1 MYIKSIKITNFKSI
15 YGTQEFDFTE
25 LDGLVKLS
33 GIIGS
38 GKTTLC
44 EALLY
49 GLFGNVAGHK
59 IPNLVSW
66 NEKCCEIE
74 MDLISRN
81 KDIHIIR
88 NSSMPLQVSVNNKL
102 IAASSKRDTQ
112 AILEEEL
119 YDVPKLAIEKMCI
132 ISFSAFNSLASMNP
146 AQTKQFLDEVFG
158 FGTFTQYNNVVVD
171 ERKLQVNEN
180 TKLNAVYSDT
190 QDQIEYLTNKKLK
203 QQEEL
208 KNTIDIVGCNELREQ
223 LVEQGKAKK
232 EEFKRI
238 KAECEQKVL
247 EVVAEKQKWY
257 DKKLE
262 CATLGKQEKDWYNT
276 FKDGVCP
283 TCGNEIGKDVI
294 EEHKNKML
302 DYAKKY
308 KEYQNKENEIQLKIE
323 KMNSEAKIKQ
333 DELKQDMEDLKKQIS
348 NIDAQIQTYNNSLA
362 LLNENYDDL
371 ISEYNN
377 KLNKLKKD
385 IEVSDKEI
393 CEWNDMN
400 ELFTK
405 TFRYNLLETLIPHI
419 NKSIAYFINKLDQN
433 YSITYDQEFKPHI
446 KIDTFDRE
454 ISYKDLSTGQRKSL
468 DLAIVFGILQNIIAN
483 VNFNLFCLDELFS
496 NMDADSRNTMLAL
509 LNDSMAKDRTIFVI
523 NHAEMNDDYFSHKIK
538 VRLENKKITV
548 GTGKKE
554 KEFVVKSSKYEKVQ
568 KNDI

>member
-88 NSSMPLQVSVNNKL
+88 NSSMPLQVSVNDKL

-208 KNTIDIVGCNELREQ
+208 KNTIDIVGCNELRAQ
-223 LVEQGKAKK
+223 LVEKGKAKK

-377 KLNKLKKD
+377 KLDKLKKD

-523 NHAEMNDDYFSHKIK
+523 NHAEMNDDHFSHKIK

-554 KEFVVKSSKYEKVQ
+554 KEFVVKSSKYEKVF
-568 KNDI
+568 

>member
-88 NSSMPLQVSVNNKL
+88 NSSMPLQVSVNGKL

-203 QQEEL
+203 QQEAL
-208 KNTIDIVGCNELREQ
+208 KNTIDIVGCNELRAQ
-223 LVEQGKAKK
+223 LVEKGKAKK

-238 KAECEQKVL
+238 KAESEQKVL
-247 EVVAEKQKWY
+247 KVVAEKQKWY

-302 DYAKKY
+302 DYAQKY

-377 KLNKLKKD
+377 KLDKLKKD

-554 KEFVVKSSKYEKVQ
+554 KEFVVKSSKYEKVF
-568 KNDI
+568 

>member
-88 NSSMPLQVSVNNKL
+88 NSSMPLQVSVNDKL

-208 KNTIDIVGCNELREQ
+208 KNTIDIVGCNELRAQ
-223 LVEQGKAKK
+223 LVEKGKAKK

-377 KLNKLKKD
+377 KLDKLKKD

-554 KEFVVKSSKYEKVQ
+554 KEFVVKSSKYEK
-568 KNDI
+568 IF

>member
-88 NSSMPLQVSVNNKL
+88 NSSMPLQVSVNDKL

-208 KNTIDIVGCNELREQ
+208 KNTIDIVGCNELRAQ
-223 LVEQGKAKK
+223 LVEKGKAKK

-247 EVVAEKQKWY
+247 EVVEEKQKWY

-302 DYAKKY
+302 DYAQKY

-377 KLNKLKKD
+377 KLDKLKKD

-554 KEFVVKSSKYEKVQ
+554 KEFVVKSSKYEKVF
-568 KNDI
+568 

>member
-1 MYIKSIKITNFKSI
+1 
-15 YGTQEFDFTE
+15 
-25 LDGLVKLS
+25 
-33 GIIGS
+33 
-38 GKTTLC
+38 
-44 EALLY
+44 
-49 GLFGNVAGHK
+49 
-59 IPNLVSW
+59 
-66 NEKCCEIE
+66 
-74 MDLISRN
+74 
-81 KDIHIIR
+81 
-88 NSSMPLQVSVNNKL
+88 
-102 IAASSKRDTQ
+102 
-112 AILEEEL
+112 
-119 YDVPKLAIEKMCI
+119 
-132 ISFSAFNSLASMNP
+132 
-146 AQTKQFLDEVFG
+146 
-158 FGTFTQYNNVVVD
+158 
-171 ERKLQVNEN
+171 
-180 TKLNAVYSDT
+180 
-190 QDQIEYLTNKKLK
+190 
-203 QQEEL
+203 
-208 KNTIDIVGCNELREQ
+208 
-223 LVEQGKAKK
+223 
-232 EEFKRI
+232 
-238 KAECEQKVL
+238 
-247 EVVAEKQKWY
+247 
-257 DKKLE
+257 
-262 CATLGKQEKDWYNT
+262 
-276 FKDGVCP
+276 
-283 TCGNEIGKDVI
+283 
-294 EEHKNKML
+294 ML

-348 NIDAQIQTYNNSLA
+348 NIDAQIQTYNNSLV

-377 KLNKLKKD
+377 KLDKLKKD

-554 KEFVVKSSKYEKVQ
+554 KEFVVKSSKYEK
-568 KNDI
+568 IF

>member
-88 NSSMPLQVSVNNKL
+88 NSSMPLQVSVNDKL

-208 KNTIDIVGCNELREQ
+208 KNTIDIVGCNELRAQ

-238 KAECEQKVL
+238 KAESEQKVL

-377 KLNKLKKD
+377 KLDKLKKD

-554 KEFVVKSSKYEKVQ
+554 KEFVVKSSKYEK
-568 KNDI
+568 IF

>member
-15 YGTQEFDFTE
+15 YGTQEFDFTQ

-81 KDIHIIR
+81 KEIHIKR
-88 NSSMPLQVSVNNKL
+88 NSCLPLEVSVNGKL
-102 IAASSKRDTQ
+102 IAASNKRDTQ

-158 FGTFTQYNNVVVD
+158 FGTFTQYNNVVID
-171 ERKLQVNEN
+171 ERKSQINEN
-180 TKLNAVYSDT
+180 TKLNAIYSDT
-190 QDQIEYLTNKKLK
+190 KEQIEYLTNKKVK

-208 KNTIDIVGCNELREQ
+208 KNTIDIVGCNELRAQ

-232 EEFKRI
+232 EEFKKV
-238 KAECEQKVL
+238 KAEAEQECKKVI
-247 EVVAEKQKWY
+247 EEKQQWY
-257 DKKLE
+257 DKKIE

-294 EEHKNKML
+294 EEHKTRML
-302 DYAKKY
+302 GYAEDYKKY
-308 KEYQNKENEIQLKIE
+308 QAKENEIQKKIDD
-323 KMNSEAKIKQ
+323 MNASAKAKQ

-377 KLNKLKKD
+377 KLNNLKNE

-393 CEWNDMN
+393 VEWNDMN

-509 LNDSMAKDRTIFVI
+509 LNDSMASDRTIFVI

-554 KEFVVKSSKYEKVQ
+554 REFVVKSSKYEKVF
-568 KNDI
+568 

>member
-88 NSSMPLQVSVNNKL
+88 NSSMPLQVSVNGKL

-208 KNTIDIVGCNELREQ
+208 KNTIDIVGCNELRAQ
-223 LVEQGKAKK
+223 LVEKGKSKK

-238 KAECEQKVL
+238 KAESEQKVL
-247 EVVAEKQKWY
+247 KVVAEKQKWY

-302 DYAKKY
+302 DYAQKY

-377 KLNKLKKD
+377 KLDKLKKD

-554 KEFVVKSSKYEKVQ
+554 KEFVVKSSKYEKVF
-568 KNDI
+568 

>member
-88 NSSMPLQVSVNNKL
+88 NSSMPLQVSVNDKL

-208 KNTIDIVGCNELREQ
+208 KNTIDIVGCNELRAQ
-223 LVEQGKAKK
+223 LVEKGKAKK

-238 KAECEQKVL
+238 KAESEQKVL
-247 EVVAEKQKWY
+247 KVVAEKQKWY

-302 DYAKKY
+302 DYAQKY

-377 KLNKLKKD
+377 KLDKLKKD

-554 KEFVVKSSKYEKVQ
+554 KEFVVKSSKYEKVF
-568 KNDI
+568 

>member
-88 NSSMPLQVSVNNKL
+88 NSSMPLQVSVNGKL

-146 AQTKQFLDEVFG
+146 GQTKQFLDEVFG
-158 FGTFTQYNNVVVD
+158 FGTFTQYNNIVVD

-208 KNTIDIVGCNELREQ
+208 KNTIDIVGCNELRAQ

-238 KAECEQKVL
+238 KAESEQKVL

-262 CATLGKQEKDWYNT
+262 CATFGKQEKDWYNT

-302 DYAKKY
+302 DYAQKY

-554 KEFVVKSSKYEKVQ
+554 KEFVVKSSKYEKVF
-568 KNDI
+568 

>member
-88 NSSMPLQVSVNNKL
+88 NSSMPLQVSVNDKL

-208 KNTIDIVGCNELREQ
+208 KNTIDIVGCNELRAQ
-223 LVEQGKAKK
+223 LVEKGKAKK

-238 KAECEQKVL
+238 KADSEQKVL

-377 KLNKLKKD
+377 KLDKLKKD

-554 KEFVVKSSKYEKVQ
+554 KEFVVKSSKYEKVF
-568 KNDI
+568 

>member
-88 NSSMPLQVSVNNKL
+88 NSSMPLQVSVNGKL

-208 KNTIDIVGCNELREQ
+208 KNTIDIVGCNELRAQ
-223 LVEQGKAKK
+223 LVENGKAKK

-377 KLNKLKKD
+377 KLDKLKKD

-554 KEFVVKSSKYEKVQ
+554 KEFVVKSSKYEKVF
-568 KNDI
+568 

>member
-208 KNTIDIVGCNELREQ
+208 KNTIDIVGCNELRAQ
-223 LVEQGKAKK
+223 LVEKGKAKK

-238 KAECEQKVL
+238 KAESEQKVL

-302 DYAKKY
+302 DYAQKY

-377 KLNKLKKD
+377 KLDKLKKD

-554 KEFVVKSSKYEKVQ
+554 KEFVVKSSKYEKVF
-568 KNDI
+568 

>member
-81 KDIHIIR
+81 KDIRIIR
-88 NSSMPLQVSVNNKL
+88 NSSMPLQVSVNDKL

-208 KNTIDIVGCNELREQ
+208 KNTIDIVGCNELRAQ

-377 KLNKLKKD
+377 KLDKLKKD

-538 VRLENKKITV
+538 VKLENKKITV

-554 KEFVVKSSKYEKVQ
+554 KEFVVKSSKYEKVF
-568 KNDI
+568 

>member
-88 NSSMPLQVSVNNKL
+88 NSSMPLQVSVNDKL

-146 AQTKQFLDEVFG
+146 GQTKQFLDEVFG

-208 KNTIDIVGCNELREQ
+208 KNTIDIVGCNELRAQ

-377 KLNKLKKD
+377 KLDKLKKD

-554 KEFVVKSSKYEKVQ
+554 KEFIVKSSKYEK
-568 KNDI
+568 IF

>member
-88 NSSMPLQVSVNNKL
+88 NSSMPLQVSVNGKL

-208 KNTIDIVGCNELREQ
+208 KNTIDIVGCNELRAQ
-223 LVEQGKAKK
+223 LVEKGKAKK

-377 KLNKLKKD
+377 KLSKLKKD

-554 KEFVVKSSKYEKVQ
+554 KEFVVKSSKYEKVF
-568 KNDI
+568 

>member
-88 NSSMPLQVSVNNKL
+88 NSSMPLQASVNDKL

-208 KNTIDIVGCNELREQ
+208 KNTIDIVGCNELRAQ
-223 LVEQGKAKK
+223 LVEKGKAKK

-377 KLNKLKKD
+377 KLDKLKKD

-554 KEFVVKSSKYEKVQ
+554 KEFVVKSSKYEKVF
-568 KNDI
+568 

>member
-88 NSSMPLQVSVNNKL
+88 NSSMPLQVSVNGKL

-208 KNTIDIVGCNELREQ
+208 KNTIDIVGCNELRAQ
-223 LVEQGKAKK
+223 LVEKGKAKK

-377 KLNKLKKD
+377 KLDKLKKD

-554 KEFVVKSSKYEKVQ
+554 KEFVVKSSKYEKVF
-568 KNDI
+568 

>member
-88 NSSMPLQVSVNNKL
+88 NSSMPLQVSVNSKL

-146 AQTKQFLDEVFG
+146 GQTKQFLDEVFG
-158 FGTFTQYNNVVVD
+158 FGTFTQYNNIVVD

-208 KNTIDIVGCNELREQ
+208 KNTIDIVGCNELRAQ

-377 KLNKLKKD
+377 KLDKLKKD

-554 KEFVVKSSKYEKVQ
+554 KEFVVKSSKYEKVF
-568 KNDI
+568 

>member
-88 NSSMPLQVSVNNKL
+88 NSSMPLQVSVNDKL

-146 AQTKQFLDEVFG
+146 GQTKQFLDEVFG

-208 KNTIDIVGCNELREQ
+208 KNTIDIVGCNELRAQ
-223 LVEQGKAKK
+223 LVEKGKAKK

-238 KAECEQKVL
+238 KAESEQKVL

-377 KLNKLKKD
+377 KLDKLKKD

-523 NHAEMNDDYFSHKIK
+523 NHAEMNDDYFFFFIK
-538 VRLENKKITV
+538 VKLENKKITV

-554 KEFVVKSSKYEKVQ
+554 REFVVKSSKYEKVF
-568 KNDI
+568 

>member
-88 NSSMPLQVSVNNKL
+88 NSSMPLQVSVNDKL

-208 KNTIDIVGCNELREQ
+208 KNTIDIVGCNELRAQ
-223 LVEQGKAKK
+223 LVEKGKAKK

-377 KLNKLKKD
+377 KLYKLKKD

-538 VRLENKKITV
+538 VKLENKKITV

-554 KEFVVKSSKYEKVQ
+554 KEFVVKSSKYEKVF
-568 KNDI
+568 

>member
-88 NSSMPLQVSVNNKL
+88 NSSMPLQVSVNDKL

-146 AQTKQFLDEVFG
+146 GQTKQFLDEVFG

-208 KNTIDIVGCNELREQ
+208 KNTIDIVGCNELRAQ

-238 KAECEQKVL
+238 KAESEQKVL

-308 KEYQNKENEIQLKIE
+308 KEYQNKENEIQIKIE

-333 DELKQDMEDLKKQIS
+333 DELKQDMEYLKKQIS

-377 KLNKLKKD
+377 KLDKLKKD

-538 VRLENKKITV
+538 VKLENKKITV

-554 KEFVVKSSKYEKVQ
+554 KEFIVKSSKYEKVF
-568 KNDI
+568 

>member
-88 NSSMPLQVSVNNKL
+88 NSSMPLQVSVNGKL

-146 AQTKQFLDEVFG
+146 GQTKQFLDEVFG
-158 FGTFTQYNNVVVD
+158 FGTFTQYNNIVVD

-180 TKLNAVYSDT
+180 TKLNAVFSDT

-238 KAECEQKVL
+238 KAESEQKVL
-247 EVVAEKQKWY
+247 EVAAEKQKWY

-302 DYAKKY
+302 DYAQKY

-377 KLNKLKKD
+377 KLDKLKKD

-554 KEFVVKSSKYEKVQ
+554 KEFVVKSSKYEKVF
-568 KNDI
+568 

>member
-88 NSSMPLQVSVNNKL
+88 NSSMPLQVSVNGKL

-238 KAECEQKVL
+238 KAESEQKVL

-377 KLNKLKKD
+377 KLDKLKKD

-554 KEFVVKSSKYEKVQ
+554 KEFVVKSSKYEKVF
-568 KNDI
+568 

>member
-88 NSSMPLQVSVNNKL
+88 NSSMPLQVSVNGKL

-146 AQTKQFLDEVFG
+146 GQTKQFLDEVFG
-158 FGTFTQYNNVVVD
+158 FGTFTQYNNIVVD

-190 QDQIEYLTNKKLK
+190 QDQIEYLTTKKLK

-208 KNTIDIVGCNELREQ
+208 KNTIDIVGCNELRAQ
-223 LVEQGKAKK
+223 LVEKGKAKK

-247 EVVAEKQKWY
+247 EVVTEKQKWY

-377 KLNKLKKD
+377 KLDKLKKD

-554 KEFVVKSSKYEKVQ
+554 KEFVVKSSKYEKVF
-568 KNDI
+568 

>member
-88 NSSMPLQVSVNNKL
+88 NSSMPLQVSVNDKL

-146 AQTKQFLDEVFG
+146 GQTKQFLDEVFG

-208 KNTIDIVGCNELREQ
+208 KNTIDIVGCNELRAQ
-223 LVEQGKAKK
+223 LVEKGKAKK

-238 KAECEQKVL
+238 KAESEQKVL

-302 DYAKKY
+302 DYAQKY

-377 KLNKLKKD
+377 KLDKLKKD

-538 VRLENKKITV
+538 VKLENKKITV

-554 KEFVVKSSKYEKVQ
+554 KEFVVKSSKYEKVF
-568 KNDI
+568 

>member
-15 YGTQEFDFTE
+15 YGTQEFDFTN

-33 GIIGS
+33 GVIGS

-49 GLFGNVAGHK
+49 GLFGNVSGHK

-66 NEKCCEIE
+66 NEKFCEIE

-81 KDIHIIR
+81 KDIHIVR
-88 NSSMPLQVSVNNKL
+88 NSCMPLEIKVNGKL
-102 IAASSKRDTQ
+102 IAASNKRDTQ

-119 YDVPKLAIEKMCI
+119 YDVPKLAVEKMCI

-146 AQTKQFLDEVFG
+146 GQTKQFLDEVFG
-158 FGTFTQYNNVVVD
+158 FGTFTEYNNVVVD
-171 ERKLQVNEN
+171 ERKMQISRN
-180 TKLNAVYSDT
+180 TELNAVYSDT
-190 QDQIEYLTNKKLK
+190 EKQIQYLIDKKTK

-208 KNTIDIVGCNELREQ
+208 KNTIDIDGCNILREQ
-223 LVEQGKAKK
+223 LIEQGKSKK
-232 EEFKRI
+232 EEFKVN
-238 KAECEQKVL
+238 KAKQEEELKVL
-247 EVVAEKQKWY
+247 QDDKQKIY
-257 DKKLE
+257 DVKME
-262 CATLGKQEKDWYNT
+262 YATMGKQYKEWYNT
-276 FKDGVCP
+276 FKSGKCP
-283 TCGNEIGKDVI
+283 TCGNEISKEAI
-294 EEHKNKML
+294 EENKQKMY
-302 DYAKKY
+302 DCAEKF
-308 KEYQNKENEIQLKIE
+308 KEQQKIE
-323 KMNSEAKIKQ
+323 DEAQTKILEFQTKSKKEQ
-333 DELKQDMEDLKKQIS
+333 DDIKADMEELKRQIS
-348 NIDAQIQTYNNSLA
+348 NIDAQIHTYNNSLA

-371 ISEYNN
+371 ISEYRI
-377 KLNKLKKD
+377 KLANIKKD
-385 IEVSDKEI
+385 IEHSDIEI
-393 CEWNDMN
+393 GEWNDMN

-446 KIDTFDRE
+446 KINTFDRE

-509 LNDSMAKDRTIFVI
+509 LNDSMATDRTIFVI

-538 VRLENKKITV
+538 VHLENKKIKV

-554 KEFVVKSSKYEKVQ
+554 REYVVKSSKYEKVF
-568 KNDI
+568 

>member
-88 NSSMPLQVSVNNKL
+88 NSSMPLQVSVNDKL

-208 KNTIDIVGCNELREQ
+208 KNTIDIVGCNELRAQ
-223 LVEQGKAKK
+223 LVEKGKAKK

-247 EVVAEKQKWY
+247 EVVEEKQKWY

-283 TCGNEIGKDVI
+283 TCGNEIGKDII

-377 KLNKLKKD
+377 KLDKLKKD

-554 KEFVVKSSKYEKVQ
+554 KEFVVKSSKYEKVF
-568 KNDI
+568 

>member
-88 NSSMPLQVSVNNKL
+88 NSSMPLQVSVNGKL

-146 AQTKQFLDEVFG
+146 GQTKQFLDEVFG
-158 FGTFTQYNNVVVD
+158 FGTFTQYNNIVVD

-180 TKLNAVYSDT
+180 TKLNAVFSDT

-238 KAECEQKVL
+238 KAESEQKVL

-302 DYAKKY
+302 DYAQKY

-377 KLNKLKKD
+377 KLDKLKKD

-554 KEFVVKSSKYEKVQ
+554 KEFVVKSSKYEKVF
-568 KNDI
+568 

>member
-74 MDLISRN
+74 MNLISRN

-88 NSSMPLQVSVNNKL
+88 NSSMPLQVSVNDKL

-119 YDVPKLAIEKMCI
+119 YDIPKLAIEKMCI

-208 KNTIDIVGCNELREQ
+208 KNTIDIVGCNELRAQ
-223 LVEQGKAKK
+223 LVEKGKAKK

-247 EVVAEKQKWY
+247 EVVSEKQKWY

-377 KLNKLKKD
+377 KLDKLKKD

-554 KEFVVKSSKYEKVQ
+554 KEFVVKSSKYEKVF
-568 KNDI
+568 

>member
-88 NSSMPLQVSVNNKL
+88 NSSMPLQVSVNDKL

-208 KNTIDIVGCNELREQ
+208 KNTIDIVGCNELRAQ
-223 LVEQGKAKK
+223 LVEKGKAKK

-302 DYAKKY
+302 DYAQKY

-554 KEFVVKSSKYEKVQ
+554 KEFVVKSSKYEK
-568 KNDI
+568 IF

>member
-49 GLFGNVAGHK
+49 GLFGNVTGHK

-208 KNTIDIVGCNELREQ
+208 KNTIDIVGCNELRAQ
-223 LVEQGKAKK
+223 LVEKGKAKK

-238 KAECEQKVL
+238 KAESEQKVL

-538 VRLENKKITV
+538 VKLENKKITV

-554 KEFVVKSSKYEKVQ
+554 KEFVVKSSKYEKVF
-568 KNDI
+568 

>member
-88 NSSMPLQVSVNNKL
+88 NSSMPLQVSVNDKL

-208 KNTIDIVGCNELREQ
+208 KNTIDIVGCNELRAQ
-223 LVEQGKAKK
+223 LVEKGKAKK

-377 KLNKLKKD
+377 KLDKLKKD

-509 LNDSMAKDRTIFVI
+509 LNDSMAEDRTIFVI

-538 VRLENKKITV
+538 VKLENKKITV

-554 KEFVVKSSKYEKVQ
+554 KEFVVKSSKYEKVF
-568 KNDI
+568 

>member
-88 NSSMPLQVSVNNKL
+88 NSSMPLQVSVNDKL

-190 QDQIEYLTNKKLK
+190 QDQIKYLTNKKLK

-208 KNTIDIVGCNELREQ
+208 KNTIDIVGCNELRAQ
-223 LVEQGKAKK
+223 LVEKGKAKK

-302 DYAKKY
+302 DYAQKY

-538 VRLENKKITV
+538 VSLENKKITV
-548 GTGKKE
+548 GTGKKV
-554 KEFVVKSSKYEKVQ
+554 KEFVLKSSILNE
-568 KNDI
+568 NGG

>member
-88 NSSMPLQVSVNNKL
+88 NSSMPLQVSVNDKL

-208 KNTIDIVGCNELREQ
+208 KNTIDIVGCNELRAQ

-238 KAECEQKVL
+238 KAESEQKVL

-308 KEYQNKENEIQLKIE
+308 KEYQNKENDIQLKIE

-377 KLNKLKKD
+377 KLDKLKKD

-554 KEFVVKSSKYEKVQ
+554 KEFVVKSSKYEK
-568 KNDI
+568 IF

>member
-88 NSSMPLQVSVNNKL
+88 NSSMPLQVSVNDKL

-146 AQTKQFLDEVFG
+146 GQTKQFLDEVFG

-208 KNTIDIVGCNELREQ
+208 KNTIDIVGCNELRAQ
-223 LVEQGKAKK
+223 LVEKGKAKK

-302 DYAKKY
+302 DYAQKY

-377 KLNKLKKD
+377 KLDKLKKD

-554 KEFVVKSSKYEKVQ
+554 KEFVVKSSKYEKVF
-568 KNDI
+568 

>member
-88 NSSMPLQVSVNNKL
+88 NSSMPLQVSVNGKL

-158 FGTFTQYNNVVVD
+158 FGTFTQYNNIVVD

-208 KNTIDIVGCNELREQ
+208 KNTIDIVGCNELRAQ
-223 LVEQGKAKK
+223 LVEKGKAKK

-238 KAECEQKVL
+238 KAESEQKVL

-377 KLNKLKKD
+377 KLDKLKKD

-554 KEFVVKSSKYEKVQ
+554 KEFVVKSSKYEKVF
-568 KNDI
+568 